1 MLKKF
6 TPLVF
11 LASLGAGGISVIPFA
26 LLQYSMPDLE
36 GLVKIADL
44 NHGSNPFTLEL
55 YYYSLEA
62 IMIVF
67 SLLHIAMS
75 IRITKSFLKW
85 IKTPA
90 FKETIN
96 NPLANAGL
104 MAPFIS
110 LTMLMNVF
118 IGPIRFF
125 IPSFAANLQN
135 LMLPALI
142 FWIAL
147 WIAIMA
153 TSLKLLRISF
163 SKGFD
168 VSKISFGWLLHPFAL
183 GMLTVVGTGIA
194 AMAQNRGISDTAIFL
209 AMISGSMGMFL
220 LLVKLVVIFKSH
232 FAAEGLPG
240 KQFLPSF
247 LIVVPNITLYA
258 LSFFR
263 LSHYMHKYYGFH
275 MESSMF
281 LTVMLPFA
289 FEIWYLVFGIGLL
302 RDYFKKDFFSK
313 DFHITQWGFVCPVV
327 AFSVLGTFAYQQFS
341 NNTIIYVLNVASMW
355 VSVILFFH
363 LLRKHKQYLCVK
375 PGDNQEAS
383 TNN

>member
-1 MLKKF
+1 MLKRF

-26 LLQYSMPDLE
+26 LLQYSMPID

-44 NHGSNPFTLEL
+44 NHGSNPFSLEL

-67 SLLHIAMS
+67 SLLHIVLS
-75 IRITKSFLKW
+75 IRLTKAFLKW
-85 IKTPA
+85 IKTSE

-96 NPLANAGL
+96 NPLSNASL

-125 IPSFAANLQN
+125 IPQFAANLQN

-147 WIAIMA
+147 WVAIMA

-194 AMAQNRGISDTAIFL
+194 AMSQSRGISDTAIFL

-220 LLVKLVVIFKSH
+220 LSVKLVVIFKSH
-232 FAAEGLPG
+232 FAAEGLPE

-258 LSFFR
+258 LSAFR
-263 LSHYMHKYYGFH
+263 LGHYLHINYGFH
-275 MESSMF
+275 MESFLF

-289 FEIWYLVFGIGLL
+289 FEIWYLIFGIGLL
-302 RDYFKKDFFSK
+302 KDYFKKDFLSK
-313 DFHITQWGFVCPVV
+313 DFHVTQWGFVCPVV
-327 AFSVLGTFAYQQFS
+327 AFSVLGTFAYQQFA
-341 NNTIIYVLNVASMW
+341 NNPIIYVLNVISMW
-355 VSVILFFH
+355 VAVILFFH
-363 LLRKHKQYLCVK
+363 LLKKHKQYLCVK
-375 PGDNQEAS
+375 PGETAQE
-383 TNN
+383 NNN